1 MILFCVVLY
10 LFYFQV
16 FWQGGGVLPGGG
28 LLPSEVP
35 HRGIHQGHQGRRG
48 QAQIGPH
55 THSQVSNPPLRNK
68 QIKIGS
74 QIKMQFS
81 LFSNFDILRRF
92 WHPV

>member
-1 MILFCVVLY
+1 MLKEDKAIYLNHTYLNQYTSTRSMILLRVVLY
-10 LFYFQV
+10 WLYFQV

-68 QIKIGS
+68 
-74 QIKMQFS
+74 
-81 LFSNFDILRRF
+81 
-92 WHPV
+92 